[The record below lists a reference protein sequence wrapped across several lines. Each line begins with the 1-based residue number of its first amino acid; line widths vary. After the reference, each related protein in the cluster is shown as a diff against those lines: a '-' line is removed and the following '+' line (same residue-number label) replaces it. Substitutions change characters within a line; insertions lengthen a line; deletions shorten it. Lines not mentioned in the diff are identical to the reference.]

1 MIIRQAIQEDL
12 PTICEI
18 YNHAV
23 LHTDAT
29 FDTEIKNPEYFAEFL
44 ESSEYFFYLS
54 VAIEEGRVIGFSGL
68 YPFSRRKAYAGLS
81 ELTCYV
87 HPTAHRKSVGTALC
101 QHVSEY
107 AALAGLHTVLAL
119 FNTKNIS
126 MRKICERLG
135 YISKGEMSEVAFKLG
150 QYQSLSIYQK
160 FMRRN

>member
-1 MIIRQAIQEDL
+1 MLIRPAKSDDL
-12 PTICEI
+12 NAICEI

-29 FDTEIKNPEYFAEFL
+29 FDTEIKTPEYFREFL
-44 ESSEYFFYLS
+44 GSTEYFFYLA
-54 VAIEEGRVIGFSGL
+54 VAEEESRIIGFSGL

-87 HPTAHRKSVGTALC
+87 HQSAQRKSVGTALC

-107 AALAGLHTVLAL
+107 AGTAGLHTILAL
-119 FNTKNIS
+119 FNTKNAA
-126 MRKICERLG
+126 MRNICVNLG
-135 YISKGEMSEVAFKLG
+135 YVPKGEMSEVAFKLG

-160 FMRRN
+160 FMRSN